1 MHCKQKLPSFHSTVD
16 FFSFLL
22 LSPACYFSSPSFPS
36 SFFPFIYSF
45 SEYSQITYNMP
56 STVLGMHTD
65 HMTTIMEFY
74 MIVGE
79 MNNKEFVVISAKKQR
94 KAGKRDRM

>member
-1 MHCKQKLPSFHSTVD
+1 
-16 FFSFLL
+16 
-22 LSPACYFSSPSFPS
+22 
-36 SFFPFIYSF
+36 
-45 SEYSQITYNMP
+45 
-56 STVLGMHTD
+56 MHTD
-65 HMTTIMEFY
+65 HMTAIMEFY